1 LKKCVFQSL
10 FFFFDNPRYLG
21 QFIRA
26 TTNHRA
32 HWIPCKSNEQVRH
45 HKDDMYV
52 QRGSNP
58 SAEKE
63 NKFFSLLA
71 HDLKCPIFYFYS
83 LVWKTS
89 FFFFFFFMLS
99 NLSIIWMLHFLLWKF
114 AFLFLFHCICKF
126 FFTNNLFL
134 VWFRILDLFGFFL
147 DLCLVV
153 DILKRLKTIFF

>member
-1 LKKCVFQSL
+1 LFIFKILYMENWKSVFSNL
-10 FFFFDNPRYLG
+10 FFFFYNPRYLG
-21 QFIRA
+21 QFIRT

-32 HWIPCKSNEQVRH
+32 HWTPCKSNEQVRH
-45 HKDDMYV
+45 HKDDIYM

-89 FFFFFFFMLS
+89 FFFFFNVIQPFHYMNAAFPFVKIRFFIPLS
-99 NLSIIWMLHFLLWKF
+99 LHLQIFLYKQSLP
-114 AFLFLFHCICKF
+114 CMI
-126 FFTNNLFL
+126 
-134 VWFRILDLFGFFL
+134 
-147 DLCLVV
+147 
-153 DILKRLKTIFF
+153 

>member
-1 LKKCVFQSL
+1 LFIFKILYMENWKSVFSNP
-10 FFFFDNPRYLG
+10 FFFFYNPRYLG
-21 QFIRA
+21 QFIRT

-32 HWIPCKSNEQVRH
+32 HWTPCKSNEQVRH

-89 FFFFFFFMLS
+89 FF
-99 NLSIIWMLHFLLWKF
+99 IFLCYPTFPLYECCISFCENSLFYSSFIAF
-114 AFLFLFHCICKF
+114 ANFSLQTISSLY
-126 FFTNNLFL
+126 
-134 VWFRILDLFGFFL
+134 DLEF
-147 DLCLVV
+147 
-153 DILKRLKTIFF
+153 